1 MSRYVAKS
9 AISLS
14 LVALFAGL
22 CGCASYTAP
31 GRGANLYMESW
42 KGPARSDIKPSDGGP
57 ANVPEDTGTDI
68 KIVQRKPTASFP
80 AHLVVVRI
88 QEPGYQSMTN
98 KGVGSGRYSV
108 ATLRD
113 IEKDEDFERLGKLP
127 SLAEIAPL
135 SHLLLPDSFQ
145 SDKELRQAAA
155 RVQADMLLVYT
166 VDTTFLNTTKSTP
179 LSVVTLGFGPTINV
193 RVITTVAALLMDTQT
208 GYVYGM
214 IEETANEQ
222 VTTAFITT
230 QDACD
235 ALRLKTER
243 RAFESFL
250 AEFETLW
257 PKIVQNYNK

>member
-1 MSRYVAKS
+1 MSRHVARS
-9 AISLS
+9 AIGLS
-14 LVALFAGL
+14 LLALFVSL

-42 KGPARSDIKPSDGGP
+42 KGSARSDIKPSDGGP
-57 ANVPEDTGTDI
+57 VSVPEDTGADI
-68 KIVQRKPTASFP
+68 EIVQRKATAPFP

-98 KGVGSGRYSV
+98 KGVGQGRYSV
-108 ATLRD
+108 VTVRD
-113 IEKDEDFERLGKLP
+113 IEKDEDFERLGRLP

-135 SHLLLPDSFQ
+135 SHLLLPNFFQ

-166 VDTTFLNTTKSTP
+166 VDTTFLNTNKSTP

-222 VTTAFITT
+222 ATTAAVST

-250 AEFETLW
+250 AEFDTTW
-257 PKIVQNYNK
+257 PKIVQTYKK